1 MAVAALKQKPQ
12 LKTFYAT
19 VHVTRER
26 PGPDRRPNCDVG
38 YDYVTLTRGATA
50 LAVVASTFAVATS
63 FPSKPPALN
72 AMGGLRYGRCHG
84 KPAAAYGQ

>member
-1 MAVAALKQKPQ
+1 MISTELEHLARVRA
-12 LKTFYAT
+12 
-19 VHVTRER
+19 REGWGGR

-38 YDYVTLTRGATA
+38 YDYVTLPRSATA

-72 AMGGLRYGRCHG
+72 AMGL
-84 KPAAAYGQ
+84 KAAGAGS

>member
-1 MAVAALKQKPQ
+1 
-12 LKTFYAT
+12 
-19 VHVTRER
+19 
-26 PGPDRRPNCDVG
+26 
-38 YDYVTLTRGATA
+38 
-50 LAVVASTFAVATS
+50 VVASTFAVATS

>member
-1 MAVAALKQKPQ
+1 MISTKLEHLARVRA
-12 LKTFYAT
+12 
-19 VHVTRER
+19 REGWGGR